1 VRIGIL
7 ETGYPPQ
14 HLVGEHGSYPDMLRR
29 FVGDEAAYQVFDVQK
44 LEFPAPEAFEA
55 LLITG
60 SPAGVYDDFPWIAP
74 LVDFLR
80 QAKGRAPMVGVCF
93 GHQIMAEAF
102 GGHVRKS
109 EKGWGIGLHRYRV
122 LSPEPWMDQVPD
134 EIAIPV
140 SHQDQVVELPPYAHV
155 VAANAFTPF
164 AVLAYEDQPAVS
176 FQCHPEFTTAYAKAI
191 AERRRGQV
199 PDAQIEQAVASLDE
213 PHDKVRLAHWVRG
226 FLSGARRQ
234 AA

>member
-1 VRIGIL
+1 MRIGIL
-7 ETGYPPQ
+7 ETGYPPA
-14 HLVGEHGSYPDMLRR
+14 HLVDEHGTYPDMLQR
-29 FVGDEAAYQVFDVQK
+29 FVGDGASYEVFDVQK
-44 LEFPAPEAFEA
+44 LEFPAPGAFEA

-60 SPAGVYDDFPWIAP
+60 SPAGVYDDFPWIP
-74 LVDFLR
+74 RLVDFLR
-80 QAKGRAPMVGVCF
+80 RTKGNTPMVGVCF
-93 GHQIMAEAF
+93 GHQVMAEAF

-122 LSPEPWMDQVPD
+122 LSAEPWMGDVPD

-140 SHQDQVVELPPYAHV
+140 SHQDQVVELPPHAHV

-176 FQCHPEFTTAYAKAI
+176 FQCHPEFSTAYAKAI

-199 PDAQIEQAVASLDE
+199 PDAQIEQAVASLDG
-213 PHDKVRLAHWVRG
+213 PHDKARLGDWVRG
-226 FLSGARRQ
+226 FLSGSRRQ

>member
-1 VRIGIL
+1 MKIGIL
-7 ETGYPPQ
+7 ETGYPPA
-14 HLVGEHGSYPDMLRR
+14 HLVGDHGTYPEMLQR
-29 FVGDEAAYQVFDVQK
+29 FVGDEPRYEVFDVQK
-44 LEFPAPEAFEA
+44 LEFPTPEAFDA

-60 SPAGVYDDFPWIAP
+60 SPAGVYDDFPWIP
-74 LVDFLR
+74 RLIDWLR
-80 QAKGRAPMVGVCF
+80 DAKGRAPMVGVCF
-93 GHQIMAEAF
+93 GHQVMAQAF

-122 LSPEPWMDQVPD
+122 LSQEPWIDAPAD

-164 AVLAYEDQPAVS
+164 AVLAYEDQPAIS

-199 PDAQIEQAVASLDE
+199 PDAQIEQAVESLDA
-213 PHDKVRLAHWVRG
+213 PHDKQRLARWVRG
-226 FLSGARRQ
+226 FLSESRRK